1 MKKKGNVFDEMD
13 AKENTGQFPE
23 WKRKIADQVENGA
36 VMMVMM
42 VITIWALFGDDIKYL
57 TTDTSSQPAFEGITI
72 FCLVT
77 FTLEL
82 VALSVCK
89 KDYIFGFYFWLDLIA
104 TASLILDIQAVND
117 ALFSTSSDGGGG
129 GGTGDSATLAR
140 ASRTS
145 RAGTKAGRIVRL
157 VRLVRIVK
165 LYKQWTMKKEERER
179 AKLGGLM
186 DDDLV
191 ELEES
196 RVGKKL
202 SELTTRRVIIGVLAM
217 LVLLPMFEADFQ
229 PPSNVVLPDEW
240 HRESIKSLTETWLQP
255 CHKGTTWTVDDP
267 TDIGPE
273 YSYSELQTLFERGA
287 PYDDVVGCNSACE
300 FDSES
305 TWVKS
310 EYDWRGCTTIAFQ
323 KALDLFC
330 DNADGSVS
338 QGDGVFGLVGDDFP
352 AGGAGPCADKKII
365 NLLVAVDSEEQEGAF
380 VVKDVDRL
388 EKLRS
393 DEINGGSYRTKVF
406 WSDKTYGSRVTLDA
420 KDLAK
425 FGATLS
431 ILRTIFVTIVLGAG
445 ALLFSN
451 DANRLVLTPIE
462 RIIKRVRDIAENP
475 LAAQDKQAKT
485 EDQDQEEQF
494 EMVILE
500 NSINKIC
507 SLLAIGF
514 GEAGAEII
522 GENMRSG
529 GDLNPMVPGRK
540 MVAIFGFC
548 DIRQFTDATEVLQEG
563 VMEYVNSIGEIVHG
577 EVSMHGGSA
586 NKNIGDAFLLVWKFP
601 EHITLEQVED
611 VVFNG
616 AKCPGGISEV
626 ADKALASFVVIM
638 AALRKSERLAE
649 YRKNDALNE
658 RIPNFE
664 VKMGFGLHV
673 GWAIEGAIGSAHK
686 IDASYLS
693 PNVNMAARLEAA
705 TKQFGTPLLLSQDF
719 VSILSPKA
727 ESHVREIDAVT
738 VKGSTRPIGLYTFD
752 VHTADIP
759 PQPDAPSASRRI
771 ASMAD
776 EFTEHP
782 DILSVQA
789 GDPAFKA
796 TFKRGFAAYKKG
808 DWPTARAELEKTLEM
823 ISSGGSKALPGPSE
837 GLLRVMEGHGYQ
849 APASWKGFRELTE
862 K

>member
-1 MKKKGNVFDEMD
+1 MCVICWHRPLALTRATANKHMKKKGNVFDEMD

-82 VALSVCK
+82 VAL
-89 KDYIFGFYFWLDLIA
+89 
-104 TASLILDIQAVND
+104 
-117 ALFSTSSDGGGG
+117 STSSDGGGG

-365 NLLVAVDSEEQEGAF
+365 NLLVG
-380 VVKDVDRL
+380 
-388 EKLRS
+388 
-393 DEINGGSYRTKVF
+393 
-406 WSDKTYGSRVTLDA
+406 
-420 KDLAK
+420 
-425 FGATLS
+425 
-431 ILRTIFVTIVLGAG
+431 LGLPAM
-445 ALLFSN
+445 L
-451 DANRLVLTPIE
+451 
-462 RIIKRVRDIAENP
+462 
-475 LAAQDKQAKT
+475 
-485 EDQDQEEQF
+485 
-494 EMVILE
+494 
-500 NSINKIC
+500 
-507 SLLAIGF
+507 
-514 GEAGAEII
+514 
-522 GENMRSG
+522 
-529 GDLNPMVPGRK
+529 
-540 MVAIFGFC
+540 
-548 DIRQFTDATEVLQEG
+548 
-563 VMEYVNSIGEIVHG
+563 
-577 EVSMHGGSA
+577 
-586 NKNIGDAFLLVWKFP
+586 
-601 EHITLEQVED
+601 
-611 VVFNG
+611 
-616 AKCPGGISEV
+616 
-626 ADKALASFVVIM
+626 
-638 AALRKSERLAE
+638 
-649 YRKNDALNE
+649 
-658 RIPNFE
+658 
-664 VKMGFGLHV
+664 
-673 GWAIEGAIGSAHK
+673 
-686 IDASYLS
+686 
-693 PNVNMAARLEAA
+693 
-705 TKQFGTPLLLSQDF
+705 GT
-719 VSILSPKA
+719 
-727 ESHVREIDAVT
+727 
-738 VKGSTRPIGLYTFD
+738 TR
-752 VHTADIP
+752 
-759 PQPDAPSASRRI
+759 
-771 ASMAD
+771 
-776 EFTEHP
+776 
-782 DILSVQA
+782 
-789 GDPAFKA
+789 
-796 TFKRGFAAYKKG
+796 
-808 DWPTARAELEKTLEM
+808 
-823 ISSGGSKALPGPSE
+823 
-837 GLLRVMEGHGYQ
+837 
-849 APASWKGFRELTE
+849 
-862 K
+862 